1 MSLKMLAIVTEITH
15 GSTGIRLNANEKLVL
30 TNLANFFNDDRG
42 CAWPGME
49 LLSKRSACELRSLRR
64 ILRRLEREHC
74 LISVA
79 LSVGRGRAN
88 EYRFNP
94 QMGLFGCGNP
104 VEKSEEKG
112 TLCPED
118 LRSSG
123 HRQQENRGPGSAQ
136 LLRTV
141 NTKTPYGPPKG
152 DESFQPVKIPN
163 VVDAPSYLHHYGKW
177 IEVHMGRTRRLFTR
191 EQWNSMAGIAVET
204 LLERIR
210 AIGFRARIVPDDEV
224 ATWKKERTA

>member
-15 GSTGIRLNANEKLVL
+15 GSTGVRLNANEKLVL
-30 TNLANFFNDDRG
+30 TNLANFYNDDRG

-49 LLSKRSACELRSLRR
+49 LLAERSACELRSLRR

-79 LSVGRGRAN
+79 ISAGRGRAN

-104 VEKSEEKG
+104 LEKPEEKR
-112 TLCPED
+112 TLCPGD

-123 HRQQENRGPGSAQ
+123 PTQQENRGPGSAQ
-136 LLRTV
+136 LLGTV
-141 NTKTPYGPPKG
+141 NAKNPPYPPQAGEK
-152 DESFQPVKIPN
+152 SCR
-163 VVDAPSYLHHYGKW
+163 VVETPSYLLHNRQW

-191 EQWNSMAGIAVET
+191 GQWSAMAGIDAQT

-210 AIGFRARIVPDDEV
+210 GRGFRARIVPEDEV
-224 ATWKKERTA
+224 ATWKEEKTA